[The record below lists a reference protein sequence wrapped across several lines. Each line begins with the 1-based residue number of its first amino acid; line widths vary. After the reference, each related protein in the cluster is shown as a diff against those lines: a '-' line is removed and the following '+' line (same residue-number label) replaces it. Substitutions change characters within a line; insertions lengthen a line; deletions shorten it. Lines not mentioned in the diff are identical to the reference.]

1 MRIRW
6 IVFLT
11 LAFFLAACSAGRESS
26 SNPEVEFVRIIITST
41 FVPSDTASLTPTAT
55 STPTASTTPTPTPT
69 PTPTAPEIIASG
81 NPRAYTLFDPLP
93 QSGAPCGWAD
103 TLDFP
108 LDPPNG
114 ASARGGGDF
123 GTYRDRYEKFHA
135 GEDWGLSNRS
145 NFGQPVYSI
154 GHGQVT
160 YAQPLGWGADKGVV
174 IVRHTFPDGSSFLS
188 FYGHLDPPSV
198 TLIEGTC
205 VRRGDIVG
213 EIGRP
218 RTSPHLHFEIRM
230 HLPYAT
236 GGGYWPSDPTR
247 AGWLP
252 PSKTINKVRLQVA
265 PGVSWVRENGAT
277 LPLGS
282 LDNTTFM
289 LIQED
294 RFVGIDLFTG
304 DEIWSYQ
311 LTKHIKDALLDQVEE
326 QFYISDAVAGLQAYP
341 LPFNDTDGSLPE
353 VLEPIWEQKLPSSGR
368 MELMPL
374 PNGGVLV
381 SYKDTLSAFSPNGD
395 LQWEEENRSY
405 LAAWTLAEDI
415 LLFTTTDKE
424 KPLISADNQ
433 GLVSWEET
441 LPGIPLAANGY
452 AWLYAEDGL
461 YQLDVA
467 DQAAQRVYNLPTAL
481 PRRSTAI
488 SMSDGSVLLLHTD
501 THDRRLLAFDNLGTL
516 MWEFSVPLDGDPQL
530 FELDGEIYLLI
541 KPSFSS
547 RGSYKTLQIFLVD
560 SQNGQLLR
568 IFEGGSRAFNPRY
581 TWISAVNQDRLWI
594 QIGDIGGLLFDPQ
607 SAQTRMGQ

>member
-1 MRIRW
+1 MQIRRFALF
-6 IVFLT
+6 ILII
-11 LAFFLAACSAGRESS
+11 LLAACSGASGGADK
-26 SNPEVEFVRIIITST
+26 PGVEVVRIVITST
-41 FVPSDTASLTPTAT
+41 FAPTDTASPTPTT
-55 STPTASTTPTPTPT
+55 TRTPTASTTPTPTLT
-69 PTPTAPEIIASG
+69 PTPTAPEIVASG

-114 ASARGGGDF
+114 VGARGGSDF
-123 GTYRDRYEKFHA
+123 GTYRNRYEKFHA
-135 GEDWGLSNRS
+135 GEDWGLSNRN

-205 VRRGDIVG
+205 VARGDVVG

-218 RTSPHLHFEIRM
+218 RTSPHLHFEIRV

-236 GGGYWPSDPTR
+236 GGGYWPGDPTG
-247 AGWLP
+247 AGWLH
-252 PSKTINKVRLQVA
+252 PSNTISKVRFQVA
-265 PGVSWVRENGAT
+265 PGVSWVRENSAT
-277 LPLGS
+277 MPLGS

-289 LIQED
+289 LIQQD
-294 RFVGIDLFTG
+294 RFIGIDLFTG
-304 DEIWSYQ
+304 DELWSYE
-311 LTKHIKDALLDQVEE
+311 LTENIKDALLDPVEE
-326 QFYISDAVAGLQAYP
+326 RFYISDVLAGLQSYP
-341 LPFNDTDGSLPE
+341 IPSIDSDGSLPD
-353 VLEPIWEQKLPSSGR
+353 VLEPLWEQKLPISGR
-368 MELMPL
+368 MDLMPL

-381 SYKDTLSAFSPNGD
+381 SHKDTLSAFSPNGD
-395 LQWEEENRSY
+395 LRWEEENRSY
-405 LAAWTLAEDI
+405 LAAWTLAEDV

-424 KPLISADNQ
+424 KPLMSADNQ
-433 GLVSWEET
+433 GLINWEET
-441 LPGIPLAANGY
+441 LPGIPLAANGF

-467 DQAAQRVYNLPTAL
+467 DQTAQRVYDLPTAL
-481 PRRSTAI
+481 LRRSTAI
-488 SMSDGSVLLLHTD
+488 SMSDGSVLLFHSD
-501 THDRRLLAFDNLGTL
+501 IDDRRLLAFDNQGTL
-516 MWEFSVPLDGDPQL
+516 MWEFSIPLDDDPQRC
-530 FELDGEIYLLI
+530 ELDGEISLLK

-547 RGSYKTLQIFLVD
+547 RGSYRSLQIFLVD
-560 SQNGQLLR
+560 SENGQLSR
-568 IFEGGSRAFNPRY
+568 IFEGGSRAFDPRL
-581 TWISAVNQDRLWI
+581 TWINAVNQQKLWI
-594 QIGDIGGLLFDPQ
+594 QIGDNGGLLFDPQ

>member
-1 MRIRW
+1 MQIRRFALF
-6 IVFLT
+6 ILII
-11 LAFFLAACSAGRESS
+11 LLAACSGASGDADK
-26 SNPEVEFVRIIITST
+26 PGVEVVRIVITST
-41 FVPSDTASLTPTAT
+41 FAPTDTASPTPTT
-55 STPTASTTPTPTPT
+55 TRTPTASTTPTPTLT
-69 PTPTAPEIIASG
+69 PTPTAPEIVASG

-114 ASARGGGDF
+114 VGARGGSDF
-123 GTYRDRYEKFHA
+123 GTYRNRYEKFHA
-135 GEDWGLSNRS
+135 GEDWGLSNRN

-205 VRRGDIVG
+205 VARGDVVG

-218 RTSPHLHFEIRM
+218 RTSPHLHFEIRV

-236 GGGYWPSDPTR
+236 GGGYWPGDPTG
-247 AGWLP
+247 AGWLH
-252 PSKTINKVRLQVA
+252 PSNTISKVRFQVA

-277 LPLGS
+277 MPLGS

-289 LIQED
+289 LIQQD
-294 RFVGIDLFTG
+294 RFIGIDLFTG
-304 DEIWSYQ
+304 DELWSYE
-311 LTKHIKDALLDQVEE
+311 LTENIKDALLDPVEE
-326 QFYISDAVAGLQAYP
+326 RFYISDVLAGLQSYP
-341 LPFNDTDGSLPE
+341 IPSIDSDGSLPD
-353 VLEPIWEQKLPSSGR
+353 VLEPLWEQKLPISGR
-368 MELMPL
+368 MDLMPL

-381 SYKDTLSAFSPNGD
+381 SHKDTLSAFSPNGD
-395 LQWEEENRSY
+395 LRWEEENRSY
-405 LAAWTLAEDI
+405 LAAWTLAEDV

-424 KPLISADNQ
+424 KPLMSADNQ
-433 GLVSWEET
+433 GLVNWEET
-441 LPGIPLAANGY
+441 LPGIPLAANGF

-467 DQAAQRVYNLPTAL
+467 DQTAQRVYDLPTAL
-481 PRRSTAI
+481 LRRSTAI
-488 SMSDGSVLLLHTD
+488 SMSDGSVLLFHSD
-501 THDRRLLAFDNLGTL
+501 IDDRRLLAFDNQGTL
-516 MWEFSVPLDGDPQL
+516 MWEFSIPLDDDPQL
-530 FELDGEIYLLI
+530 FELDGEIYLLN

-547 RGSYKTLQIFLVD
+547 RGSYRSLQIFLVD
-560 SQNGQLLR
+560 SENGQLSR
-568 IFEGGSRAFNPRY
+568 IFEGGSRAFDPRH
-581 TWISAVNQDRLWI
+581 TWINAVNQQKLWI
-594 QIGDIGGLLFDPQ
+594 QIGDNGGLLFDPQ